1 MIQEFQIRVLPVV
14 ASSEQNIISYIA
26 DEKGID
32 ARTVNAVRVLKRS
45 IDARQRTI
53 FINLTVRVYINEI
66 PQDAEYVHTEYG
78 DVSQKPQVVV
88 VGEGPGGLFASLRLI
103 ELGLRP
109 VVLERGKDVRQRK
122 VDLANIT
129 KTQTVDPESN
139 YCFGE
144 GAPAPTPTA
153 NSTLARRSAAASR
166 RFSTCSAST
175 EPLRLSSSTPIR
187 ISAPTSCR
195 RLSRRCVTPSYAAA
209 ARFTSK
215 PR

>member
-1 MIQEFQIRVLPVV
+1 MASCHIHAPFTKNNNIINMIQEFQIRVLPVV

-66 PQDAEYVHTEYG
+66 PQDMEYVHTEYG
-78 DVSQKPQVVV
+78 DVSHKPQVVV

-109 VVLERGKDVRQRK
+109 SYLSV
-122 VDLANIT
+122 A
-129 KTQTVDPESN
+129 KTYAS
-139 YCFGE
+139 
-144 GAPAPTPTA
+144 
-153 NSTLARRSAAASR
+153 AR
-166 RFSTCSAST
+166 
-175 EPLRLSSSTPIR
+175 
-187 ISAPTSCR
+187 
-195 RLSRRCVTPSYAAA
+195 
-209 ARFTSK
+209 
-215 PR
+215 

>member
-1 MIQEFQIRVLPVV
+1 MNDSSFEAMAQEIDGLLGIDQ
-14 ASSEQNIISYIA
+14 AKHADWHADSIA
-26 DEKGID
+26 VRGYEGID

-66 PQDAEYVHTEYG
+66 PQDAEYVRTEYG

-122 VDLANIT
+122 VDLAN
-129 KTQTVDPESN
+129 
-139 YCFGE
+139 G
-144 GAPAPTPTA
+144 GW
-153 NSTLARRSAAASR
+153 LADSW
-166 RFSTCSAST
+166 
-175 EPLRLSSSTPIR
+175 R
-187 ISAPTSCR
+187 IVR
-195 RLSRRCVTPSYAAA
+195 I
-209 ARFTSK
+209 F
-215 PR
+215 